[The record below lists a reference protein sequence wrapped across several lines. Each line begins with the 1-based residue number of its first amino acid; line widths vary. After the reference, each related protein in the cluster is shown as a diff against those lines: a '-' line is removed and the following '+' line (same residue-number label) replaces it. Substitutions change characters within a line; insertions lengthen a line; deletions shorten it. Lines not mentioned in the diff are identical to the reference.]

1 MYRNDKKYKLFD
13 LVIWIGTLF
22 ICTVLMFVL
31 VYKQASNG
39 EIYHSDIGAYI
50 DEMLGIPT
58 DYSFPYP
65 IMFKTA
71 ALLNKF
77 VWPSLAMS
85 LTVTGFNILALI
97 YTRISFRKKTNI
109 GILATFS
116 TVALF
121 FCSMIYN
128 PLFAK
133 VGIYN
138 RYVGVFTHNAWH
150 NATYLASRPFII
162 GSFIYGAYTMLNY
175 ESDFEKAEILT
186 FAKHK
191 NYLIFSLFMFLVT
204 MTKPAYT
211 LPHMAVVGIVA
222 IYRLLKM
229 KFKNFRQTLCLA
241 LTYVPTLCVLLY
253 QYAGVFTGTSSRGE
267 DNGIGICLGKV
278 WLNYVSNLPLAIILA
293 AGFPIV
299 VLLFHIKQLRE
310 SEQYRFGWQIYL
322 AGLLMAF
329 FLYEKG
335 FRAMHFNFAWGYIC
349 GLFVVFFVSLEEW
362 CIDIKE
368 AYSEDE
374 RFKVNKKLVAETI
387 ALLLHLICGV
397 CYFMSLLNG
406 GDYL

>member
-1 MYRNDKKYKLFD
+1 MARNDKKYKLLD
-13 LVIWIGTLF
+13 TIIWMVTLF
-22 ICTVLMFVL
+22 ICATLMFVL
-31 VYKQASNG
+31 VYKQASKG

-58 DYSFPYP
+58 DYNFPYP

-71 ALLNKF
+71 ALVNKF
-77 VWPSLAMS
+77 LWPSFAMA
-85 LTVTGFNILALI
+85 LTVTGFNVLALI
-97 YTRISFRKKTNI
+97 FTRIIISKKTNI

-116 TVALF
+116 TVTLF

-133 VGIYN
+133 IGITN
-138 RYVGVFTHNAWH
+138 RYVGVFTPNAWH
-150 NATYLASRPFII
+150 NATYMAARPFMI
-162 GSFIYGAYTMLNY
+162 GAFIYGAYTMLNY
-175 ESDFEKAEILT
+175 ESDFEKSELLT
-186 FAKHK
+186 LVKCK
-191 NYLIFSLFMFLVT
+191 NYVIFSAFLFLVT

-229 KFKNFRQTLCLA
+229 KFKNFRQTLFLA
-241 LTYVPTLCVLLY
+241 STYVPTLCVLLY
-253 QYAGVFTGTSSRGE
+253 QYAGVFTGASVKGE

-278 WLNYVSNLPLAIILA
+278 WLNYVSNIPLAIILA

-299 VLLFHIKQLRE
+299 VLLFHTKQLSE

-349 GLFVVFFVSLEEW
+349 GLFIIFFVSLEEW
-362 CIDIKE
+362 CADIEE
-368 AYSEDE
+368 AYSEGH
-374 RFKVNKKLVAETI
+374 RHNKKLIAETF
-387 ALLLHLICGV
+387 ALLLHLVCGV
-397 CYFMSLLNG
+397 CYFISLLNG